1 MELSINEKKYLKK
14 VIKKYPKKKI
24 YKLIKKK
31 DNLEISNDLKSLLT
45 KMENVNFMDNYY
57 EDMIGGMNSV
67 LNMIRQQRQPQQPQ
81 QPQPQPQ
88 PPQPPQGPQG
98 PQAPQQKS
106 LWPSLSN
113 LSIPKVPAFASA
125 QRGINQRI
133 QSTRRD
139 AASIAPEVE
148 NSLTNVQRNI
158 TKGVQRF
165 TANIAPEVENR
176 LPNVQRSIN
185 QGIQSTQAGIVNT
198 QRNVTEGAASLSS
211 SLSELKSYMDNPNLL
226 QNLIDKAQ
234 NIVQGKV
241 GEFVLKIQKNM
252 VKLSANLNYDEP
264 NVSFAVET
272 YLLTLGIPSPFNKL
286 FGRFYFNFVIKPY
299 IQSTLQTYPIHYNEQ
314 NLVESPIS
322 DMYNNN
328 INSYAP
334 HMYYPINYNSIEK
347 YPMDNYDGYYN

>member
-67 LNMIRQQRQPQQPQ
+67 LNSANKLIKGQNPNPNAQAGKQNGFQMQNFKNPFNR
-81 QPQPQPQ
+81 
-88 PPQPPQGPQG
+88 PQGAAG
-98 PQAPQQKS
+98 PVAAPAAGIGNAIG
-106 LWPSLSN
+106 N
-113 LSIPKVPAFASA
+113 L
-125 QRGINQRI
+125 GN
-133 QSTRRD
+133 
-139 AASIAPEVE
+139 
-148 NSLTNVQRNI
+148 NI
-158 TKGVQRF
+158 TKSFQNMTDSLNQLGDFLNSPIEFLDTYAMVRDKLNNF
-165 TANIAPEVENR
+165 IAE
-176 LPNVQRSIN
+176 
-185 QGIQSTQAGIVNT
+185 IQKKIGNL
-198 QRNVTEGAASLSS
+198 R
-211 SLSELKSYMDNPNLL
+211 PNLT
-226 QNLIDKAQ
+226 
-234 NIVQGKV
+234 
-241 GEFVLKIQKNM
+241 
-252 VKLSANLNYDEP
+252 YDTP
-264 NVSFAVET
+264 YVSKAVEA
-272 YLLTLGIPSPFNKL
+272 YLLTLGVRSPFHQL

-299 IQSTLQTYPIHYNEQ
+299 IQSTLQTYPKPYLQTYPIHYNEQ

-347 YPMDNYDGYYN
+347 YPMDNHDGYYN